1 MAQRLRLVVPVF
13 VAALALPGIASAQ
26 VPDSTKKDS
35 VYVLPPIEVVG
46 SILPFAGVNVGSGI
60 AGVSAKLDW
69 SQVDAT
75 EPKVLPDV
83 LRQQSGMSTY
93 DNLGSPYKV
102 NVSTR
107 GFYASPVVGT
117 PQGVSVFVDGVRVN
131 EPDAAEVNF
140 DLLPIEHVKRVEIL
154 SGNGTLLGRNSLGG
168 SINLVTRRGEGP
180 PNGEIELMGG
190 TYGSYSA
197 EASVGATTKQGFDYY
212 VGGNYNYEKG
222 WRQRT
227 KADQWQGFG
236 NFGKYGQTSGV
247 RGQFFF
253 SHSYAETAGSLPM
266 SVYEVKPDSNLT
278 DGDYEDLNGLQ
289 GALAGYKQ
297 LGNGRAS
304 FNLYYRYMDAN
315 RFNANQEE
323 DPDTQNDATNS
334 VFGGTLDYRFAVP
347 LGKSALGLRFGI
359 DGSTA
364 SSKVQLYA
372 DSTKFGGTNV
382 LTTDV
387 QSPLSDIAGFAL
399 ADYTAGRVTLSAGLR
414 YDYVSVPFHN
424 LIDPALDTTSNYS
437 RLDPRVGIDVNAG
450 KGVSLFASWGT
461 SFRAPSLIEV
471 ACADPEEPCP
481 LPYSLGDDPPIA
493 PVTVST
499 FEGGARY
506 QSGSLSLTGTAYY
519 SDVSNDIYLFPSPTA
534 VAGSTIEGYF
544 GNIPKTR
551 RIGLELAGRYAFGEA
566 HSVYA
571 NYAYTRA
578 TFQSEAEVF
587 SVLEDIGIENTTEPG
602 DLIPLVPL
610 QQFKAGV
617 NLRFAFGLRAG
628 ADLRWIGEQVY
639 QQDEANNMP
648 KLPSYFV
655 ADLRAGWELGK
666 WEISGVVNN
675 LFSTTY
681 ATFGTFNFNQ
691 GAPGSPLEPFVT
703 PGYATQFRLIVTRA
717 FGADRD

>member
-1 MAQRLRLVVPVF
+1 MARRLRLVVPVILA
-13 VAALALPGIASAQ
+13 VLALPGIASAQ
-26 VPDSTKKDS
+26 VPDSTRRDS

-60 AGVSAKLDW
+60 AGVSTKLDW
-69 SQVDAT
+69 TQVDAT

-93 DNLGSPYKV
+93 DNLGSPYKI

-140 DLLPIEHVKRVEIL
+140 DLLPLEHVKRVEIL

-197 EASVGATTKQGFDYY
+197 EASVGATTKNGFDYY

-253 SHSYAETAGSLPM
+253 SHSYAETAGSLPFT
-266 SVYEVKPDSNLT
+266 VYEVKPDSNLT
-278 DGDYEDLNGLQ
+278 DGDFEDLNGLQ
-289 GALAGYKQ
+289 AALAGYKQ
-297 LGNGRAS
+297 MGSGRAS

-315 RFNANQEE
+315 RFNANQED

-334 VFGGTLDYRFAVP
+334 VFGGTIDYRMAIPVGKNAV
-347 LGKSALGLRFGI
+347 GLRLGI

-387 QSPLSDIAGFAL
+387 QSPISDIAGFAL
-399 ADYTAGRVTLSAGLR
+399 ADYTVGRATLSAGLR
-414 YDYVSVPFHN
+414 YDYVTVPFHN

-519 SDVSNDIYLFPSPTA
+519 SNVSNDIYLFPSPDE
-534 VAGSTIEGYF
+534 VAGSTIQGYF

-551 RIGLELAGRYAFGEA
+551 RVGVEIGGRYAFGGA

-578 TFQSEAEVF
+578 TFQSVAEIF

-610 QQFKAGV
+610 QQLKAGV
-617 NLRFAFGLRAG
+617 NLRFDFGLRAG